1 MQVESPPWDADEVST
16 PDAPQGDQLLAAA
29 AAKAGLVWVL
39 AGTPDAPAQALW
51 HAWHEGSL
59 LVVVGGGEQPDP
71 LVGREVA
78 RVRVPSKD
86 TGAAL
91 VDVEVRVEVL
101 EPRSDAWET
110 AAFRLKGA
118 RLNAPD
124 ADHLLD
130 RWADDS
136 RLLRLH
142 PVAAGERVS
151 ADTAGSVEVDVEEVR
166 PRGWRPM
173 RSRLRG
179 RAPRR
184 P

>member
-1 MQVESPPWDADEVST
+1 VST
-16 PDAPQGDQLLAAA
+16 PDPLAAA

-39 AGTPDAPAQALW
+39 PDGPGRHAQALW
-51 HAWHEGSL
+51 HAWHQEAL

-71 LVGREVA
+71 LVDRETA

-86 TGAAL
+86 TGGAL
-91 VDVEVRVEVL
+91 LEVDVRVEVL
-101 EPRSDAWET
+101 GPRTEAWET

-124 ADHLLD
+124 ADHVTD
-130 RWADDS
+130 RWAEGS
-136 RLLRLH
+136 RLLRLVPLASSE
-142 PVAAGERVS
+142 PVAQDDPGAVQ
-151 ADTAGSVEVDVEEVR
+151 VDVDQVR
-166 PRGWRPM
+166 PRTWRPL

-184 P
+184 

>member
-1 MQVESPPWDADEVST
+1 MSPGAST
-16 PDAPQGDQLLAAA
+16 DHLAAA

-39 AGTPDAPAQALW
+39 PDGTGTHPQHAQALW
-51 HAWHEGSL
+51 HAWHDEAV

-71 LVGREVA
+71 LVGRETA
-78 RVRVPSKD
+78 LVRVPSKD

-91 VDVEVRVEVL
+91 VDVDVRVEVL
-101 EPRSDAWET
+101 EPRTEAWE
-110 AAFRLKGA
+110 AAVFRLKGG

-124 ADHLLD
+124 ADHVAD
-130 RWADDS
+130 RWAEGS
-136 RLLRLH
+136 RVLRLV
-142 PVAAGERVS
+142 PQQPS
-151 ADTAGSVEVDVEEVR
+151 ALVTDDGSGVVEVDVERVR

-184 P
+184 

>member
-1 MQVESPPWDADEVST
+1 MST
-16 PDAPQGDQLLAAA
+16 PDQLLAAA

-39 AGTPDAPAQALW
+39 PGAGSSAEQHAQALW
-51 HAWHEGSL
+51 HAWHEESL
-59 LVVVGGGEQPDP
+59 LVVVGGAEQPDP
-71 LVGREVA
+71 LVGRDAA

-86 TGAAL
+86 TRAAL
-91 VDVEVRVEVL
+91 LDVEVRVEVL
-101 EPRSDAWET
+101 EPRSQAWET

-130 RWADDS
+130 RWAAGS
-136 RLLRLH
+136 RLLRLVPH
-142 PVAAGERVS
+142 AAAERV
-151 ADTAGSVEVDVEEVR
+151 TAEGSGAAEVDIERVR

-179 RAPRR
+179 RPRR
-184 P
+184 PA

>member
-1 MQVESPPWDADEVST
+1 MSTSDA
-16 PDAPQGDQLLAAA
+16 APGDQLLAAA

-39 AGTPDAPAQALW
+39 PGHAAPAQHAQALW

-91 VDVEVRVEVL
+91 IDVEVRVEVL

-130 RWADDS
+130 RWADAS

-142 PVAAGERVS
+142 PVAAGERVT

-166 PRGWRPM
+166 PRGWRPL

-179 RAPRR
+179 RAPRH

>member
-1 MQVESPPWDADEVST
+1 VST
-16 PDAPQGDQLLAAA
+16 PEPPQGDQLLAGA

-39 AGTPDAPAQALW
+39 APDGPGPDGSTHAQPLW
-51 HAWHEGSL
+51 HAWHQDAL

-71 LVGREVA
+71 LVGRDTA

-91 VDVEVRVEVL
+91 IDVDVRVEVL
-101 EPRSDAWET
+101 EPGSEPWDA

-130 RWADDS
+130 RWAATS
-136 RLLRLH
+136 RLLRLVPH
-142 PVAAGERVS
+142 GAGERVTD
-151 ADTAGSVEVDVEEVR
+151 AAAGGIEVDVERVR
-166 PRGWRPM
+166 PAGLRAM
-173 RSRLRG
+173 RSRLLG
-179 RAPRR
+179 RPRR
-184 P
+184 RG